1 MKDGHQLDLDSFPG
15 AGEMR
20 ARMRA
25 FDWASTPVGPV
36 EKWSQSL
43 KSTVKTLL
51 ASRYPMVLIWGE
63 NLIQFYNDAYSKLIG
78 DKHPAALGTDIRITL
93 FEAWDTLGPM
103 IDEVMVTGVANWVE
117 AQMLVLERSGY
128 REESYFSLS
137 HAPAEDDSGQIVGMF
152 AVCSE
157 VTQQVLGERR
167 LRLLRDLASKPS
179 ETKSVDMTCRDITA
193 AIAEHPLDVPFALI
207 YLREPNGNLTLSNSV
222 RVPEGG
228 VLSPVSVDLTAP
240 GDDIWSLARA
250 ADGETVL
257 IKSVAQHGSLPGG
270 PWNEPTKAAFVMPIT
285 SLGQTAPLG
294 VLVAGVSP
302 NRAIDE
308 GYRSFYEILAGQVSV
323 AVRNAQAYEEERRRS
338 EMLAELDRAKTA
350 FFSNVSHEFRTPLTL
365 MLGPLEDALH
375 DPHLSTT
382 QQERITVAHRN
393 SLRLLKLVNT
403 LLDFSRIEAG
413 RMQAVYEPTDLATL
427 TTDLASVFRS
437 AIEKAGLQLVVD
449 CPPLPEP
456 IYVDRD
462 MWEKIVLNLLSN
474 AFKFTQQG
482 CITVRQCIVGEN
494 IELDVEDTGSGI
506 PVSEVENV
514 FKRFHRVEGTHGRT
528 HEGSGIGLA
537 LVQELVQLHG
547 GSVRVQ
553 SVYGAGSIFTVSIPR
568 GKHHLSANRISK
580 STLTSTTIHADAFVE
595 EALRWLPEEEGET
608 RRQGDKGRERES
620 RFPLSPGHLVSLSSS
635 SARILLADDNADMR
649 EYVRKL
655 LSPWYEVTAVAD
667 GEAALVAARE
677 QVPDLVLSDIMMPKL
692 DGFGL
697 LAQLRKDERTRSV
710 PIVLLSA
717 RAGEESR
724 IEGLEA
730 GADDYL
736 VKPFS
741 ARELLARV
749 KATLEMAR
757 LRQEAVRS
765 ELEVEAAKERAI
777 ILERVTDAFY
787 GLDRQW
793 RFTYVNQRCE
803 EYLGKNREELL
814 GKVVWDEFPM
824 VRGSAFEQQY
834 YNAMREQ
841 VAVHF
846 EVLSPFSHR
855 WLEVYAYP
863 SCDGLSVNFH
873 DISDRKDLEERREA
887 LLESER
893 AARTE
898 AERIG
903 RLKDEFLATLSH
915 ELRTPLNAILGW
927 TQLLRRGTIG
937 SANLKK
943 GLDTIERNARAQA
956 QIIEDLLDM
965 SRIISGKV
973 RLDVKNVNLTAVIQA
988 AVESLVPAVQAKD
1001 IRLQTVLDALPI
1013 PITGDQGRLQQVVWN
1028 LLSNAIKFTPKG
1040 GKVQVSLEKMNSYV
1054 ELSVSDTGQGIK
1066 PDFLPHAFDR
1076 FRQAD
1081 SSTTRQ
1087 FGGLG
1092 LGLSIVKQLVE
1103 LHGGTV
1109 QAASPGEGQGATFTV
1124 VLPLAYQESANDVQA
1139 VEQDSDLEQLTITEC
1154 QETNLKCIKVLV
1166 IDDEIDAQ
1174 ELVKRILEEYGAN
1187 VLTASSVEEALELV
1201 QTCKPDV
1208 VVSDIGMPGK
1218 DGYDFIRALR
1228 KLPLEIGGDIP
1239 AAAVTAFARFEDRIH
1254 ALRSGYQTH
1263 VAKPVE
1269 AAELIAVV
1277 ASLAGRLDSHVN

>member
-1 MKDGHQLDLDSFPG
+1 MKNGDELDLAFFAGP
-15 AGEMR
+15 GEMR
-20 ARMRA
+20 TLMRV

-51 ASRYPMVLIWGE
+51 ASRYPMVLVWGT

-117 AQMLVLERSGY
+117 AQLLVLERSGY

-137 HAPAEDDSGQIVGMF
+137 HAPAENDSGQIVGMF

-157 VTQQVLGERR
+157 ITQQVLGERR
-167 LRLLRDLASKPS
+167 LRLLRDLASKAG
-179 ETKSVDMTCRDITA
+179 ETRSVETTCHDIAA
-193 AIAEHPLDVPFALI
+193 AIVEHPLDIPFALI
-207 YLREPNGNLTLSNSV
+207 YLREPDGKTLTLRNSV
-222 RVPEGG
+222 RLPKGG
-228 VLSPVSVDLTAP
+228 VLSPVSVDLTVP
-240 GDDIWSLARA
+240 GDDIWSLAQA
-250 ADGETVL
+250 ATGETIVVKCL
-257 IKSVAQHGSLPGG
+257 DRYQSLPGG
-270 PWNEPTKAAFVMPIT
+270 PWNEPTHEALVIPIA
-285 SLGQTAPLG
+285 SSVQAAPLG
-294 VLVAGVSP
+294 VLVAGASP
-302 NRAIDE
+302 NRALDE

-323 AVRNAQAYEEERRRS
+323 AVRNAQAYEEERRRA
-338 EMLAELDRAKTA
+338 EMLAELDRAKTT
-350 FFSNVSHEFRTPLTL
+350 FFSNISHEFRTPLTL

-375 DPHLSTT
+375 DPQLSIT
-382 QQERITVAHRN
+382 QQEQISVAHRN

-413 RMQAVYEPTDLATL
+413 RVQAVYEPTDLAAL
-427 TTDLASVFRS
+427 TADLASVFRS

-449 CPPLPEP
+449 CSPLPEQ

-482 CITVRQCIVGEN
+482 QITVRQYVAGEN
-494 IELDVEDTGSGI
+494 IELCVEDTGSGI
-506 PVSEVENV
+506 PKSELENV
-514 FKRFHRVEGTHGRT
+514 FKRFHCIEGTLGRT

-537 LVQELVQLHG
+537 LVQELVKLHSG
-547 GSVRVQ
+547 NVQVQ
-553 SVYGAGSIFTVSIPR
+553 SIYGSGSTFTVSIPH
-568 GKHHLSANRISK
+568 GKQHLPVNWIGSER
-580 STLTSTTIHADAFVE
+580 THTPTSIRADAFVE
-595 EALRWLPEEEGET
+595 EALQWLPDDVPKLKLPQNQENLEGL
-608 RRQGDKGRERES
+608 RPRV
-620 RFPLSPGHLVSLSSS
+620 LLV
-635 SARILLADDNADMR
+635 DDNADMR
-649 EYVRKL
+649 EYVQKL
-655 LSPWYEVTAVAD
+655 LDSQYEVIAVAN
-667 GEAALVAARE
+667 GEAALAVVHE
-677 QVPDLVLSDIMMPKL
+677 QVPDLVLSDVMMPKL

-697 LAQLRKDERTRSV
+697 ITKLRQDERTRSV

-724 IEGLEA
+724 VKGLEA

-749 KATLEMAR
+749 KVTLETAR
-757 LRQEAVRS
+757 LRQEAAHSR
-765 ELEVEAAKERAI
+765 LQIEAAKARAT

-787 GLDRQW
+787 GLDREW

-803 EYLGKNREELL
+803 EYLSKTRQELL
-814 GKVVWDEFPM
+814 GKVVWNEFPM
-824 VRGSAFEQQY
+824 VRGSAFEEQY
-834 YNAMREQ
+834 HRAMREQ

-846 EVLSPFSHR
+846 EVLSPFSNR
-855 WLEVYAYP
+855 WVEVYAYP
-863 SCDGLSVNFH
+863 SADGLSVNFR
-873 DISDRKDLEERREA
+873 DITDRKELEERREA
-887 LLESER
+887 ILESER
-893 AARTE
+893 AARIQ
-898 AERIG
+898 AERVG

-927 TQLLRRGTIG
+927 TQLLRRKTIG
-937 SANLKK
+937 STELIK
-943 GLDTIERNARAQA
+943 GLDIIERNSRAQA

-988 AVESLVPAVQAKD
+988 AVESLLPALAAKD
-1001 IRLQTVLDALPI
+1001 IRLQTVLDVLPT
-1013 PITGDQGRLQQVVWN
+1013 PITGDPGRLQQVVWN
-1028 LLSNAIKFTPKG
+1028 LLSNAIKFTPSG
-1040 GKVQVSLEKMNSYV
+1040 GRIQVSLEQVNSFV
-1054 ELSVSDTGQGIK
+1054 KLTVSDTGQGIK
-1066 PDFLPHAFDR
+1066 SEFLLHAFDR

-1092 LGLSIVKQLVE
+1092 LGLSIVKQIVE

-1124 VLPLAYQESANDVQA
+1124 VLPLAPTQSNSNAQV
-1139 VEQDSDLEQLTITEC
+1139 VEHDLDLGQLRTTEGG
-1154 QETNLKCIKVLV
+1154 ETNLKSVKVLIV
-1166 IDDEIDAQ
+1166 DDEVDVQ
-1174 ELVKRILEEYGAN
+1174 ELLERVLGEYGAN
-1187 VLTASSVEEALELV
+1187 VLTASSVDEALELV
-1201 QTCKPDV
+1201 QTQKPDV
-1208 VVSDIGMPGK
+1208 VISDIGMPGK
-1218 DGYDFIRALR
+1218 DGYEFIRALR
-1228 KLPLEIGGDIP
+1228 GLPLEMGGDIP
-1239 AAAVTAFARFEDRIH
+1239 AAAVTAFARSEDRIR
-1254 ALRSGYQTH
+1254 ALRSGYQTY

-1269 AAELIAVV
+1269 AADLIAVV
-1277 ASLAGRLDSHVN
+1277 ASLANRHNFHA